1 MNYPTIPSHHNT
13 GIYPPRNYLFLDDLH
28 VGQLLGL
35 NRVIGTIEQVAKGP
49 VLEPEAPWEGLGL
62 IGRNS
67 IIWDAEESLFKCWYP
82 AYDPTFHPTPADTNR
97 RWAYAVSHDGL
108 SWDRPNL
115 GLTEFAGS
123 TANNLLRLEGVEESS
138 AILWNVAKDPHDP
151 DPSRRYKAIGLDRHP
166 LRNGELT
173 WTSSAGE
180 DEWYQTQGR
189 HLACGLY
196 IAFSDDG
203 LTWHQQTVWAG
214 SGALLTDN
222 SILHGFDVETR
233 RWILWQ
239 RPRINPKHRVIGV
252 SFSANFDDWN
262 FPECVLAPDANDPP
276 GTQFDQLSTV
286 TASDGSFVGLLSAS
300 DVVRQ
305 GGSALLSVV
314 PQLVYSRDA
323 RQWIRVSREPFIRT
337 QHSLAWDDGCIIP
350 FNPQTVG
357 DDVFLFYYGKN
368 AGHLWGEPTTDGT
381 RVTRSAFGLAKIRR
395 DRWLALSPAD
405 QTQGTLTTNLISF
418 ARPELHINA
427 DPCGGTIEV
436 ALADCQTGDM
446 VTGFTFTEC
455 DPITLD
461 RLDQVVSW
469 AGRSDL
475 SSIVGTAQ
483 RGPKIGRGL
492 LIKVRLKGDAKLYGI
507 AC

>member
-1 MNYPTIPSHHNT
+1 MDYQTIPSPHNT

-35 NRVIGTIEQVAKGP
+35 KRVIGTIEQVTKGP

-82 AYDPTFHPTPADTNR
+82 AYDPTFRPTPADTNR
-97 RWAYAVSHDGL
+97 RWAYAVSPDGL

-115 GLTEFAGS
+115 GLTEFTGS

-166 LRNGELT
+166 LRPGELT

-180 DEWYQTQGR
+180 DEWYRTQGR

-203 LTWHQQTVWAG
+203 LTWHQQTAWAG

-252 SFSANFDDWN
+252 SFSTNFDDWN

-305 GGSALLSVV
+305 EGSALLSVV

-323 RQWIRVSREPFIRT
+323 RQWIRVRRDPSIRT
-337 QHSLAWDDGCIIP
+337 HHPLSWDDGCIIP
-350 FNPQTVG
+350 FTPQTVFSIINS
-357 DDVFLFYYGKN
+357 V
-368 AGHLWGEPTTDGT
+368 TT
-381 RVTRSAFGLAKIRR
+381 
-395 DRWLALSPAD
+395 
-405 QTQGTLTTNLISF
+405 
-418 ARPELHINA
+418 
-427 DPCGGTIEV
+427 
-436 ALADCQTGDM
+436 
-446 VTGFTFTEC
+446 
-455 DPITLD
+455 
-461 RLDQVVSW
+461 
-469 AGRSDL
+469 
-475 SSIVGTAQ
+475 
-483 RGPKIGRGL
+483 
-492 LIKVRLKGDAKLYGI
+492 
-507 AC
+507 